1 MVDFELFEI
10 TPSDTRSHQNVPK
23 PFFGMQV
30 YGLPPPTYYNL
41 KINRTSVRNGKDD
54 RIRINRSKG
63 SANKRS
69 HWVLRQS
76 ATYPL
81 THFWVSDVIKVNPMK
96 LGSGYELPARPQC
109 HRRHALSSASSRI
122 HKTP

>member
-1 MVDFELFEI
+1 
-10 TPSDTRSHQNVPK
+10 
-23 PFFGMQV
+23 MQV
-30 YGLPPPTYYNL
+30 CGPPPPTYCNL

-63 SANKRS
+63 TANKTS

-76 ATYPL
+76 ATYSL
-81 THFWVSDVIKVNPMK
+81 IHFWVADVIKVNPMK
-96 LGSGYELPARPQC
+96 LGLGYDLAARPQC

-122 HKTP
+122 HKTPY